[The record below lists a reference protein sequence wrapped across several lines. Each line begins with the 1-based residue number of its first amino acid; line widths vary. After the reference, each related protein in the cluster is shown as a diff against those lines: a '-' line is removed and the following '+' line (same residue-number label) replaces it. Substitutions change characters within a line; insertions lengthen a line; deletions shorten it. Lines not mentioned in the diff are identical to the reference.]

1 MLRGLPHIFPSMTSA
16 GIRCQQVSRC
26 SCAEVGGAFQSHLK
40 VSEVKL
46 AVEASN
52 SPADVM
58 KEGKISFST
67 KCMFVKV
74 ILNQNG
80 LRLYLYS
87 S

>member
-1 MLRGLPHIFPSMTSA
+1 M
-16 GIRCQQVSRC
+16 
-26 SCAEVGGAFQSHLK
+26 GGAFQSHLK

-67 KCMFVKV
+67 KCMFVEV
-74 ILNQNG
+74 IRNLNG
-80 LRLYLYS
+80 LRLYHYS

>member
-1 MLRGLPHIFPSMTSA
+1 M
-16 GIRCQQVSRC
+16 
-26 SCAEVGGAFQSHLK
+26 GGAFQSHLK

-67 KCMFVKV
+67 EFMFAEV
-74 ILNQNG
+74 IRHGNG
-80 LRLYLYS
+80 LRLYHYS